1 MTSKSTNGTPLSH
14 ISDEYLETICPQF
27 TELFN
32 SMTCYQQV
40 HCLFC
45 RLQKPQLKNLTTPII
60 GMTKLLGKNCADFYF
75 NVNKD
80 VVSTKQTRFNLTS
93 LLLMTSQFIF
103 PSFNVNHNSIVITC
117 FYYHKYQKYKN
128 PFNYF
133 ILHIYHHSMKIDKEE
148 ASC

>member
-93 LLLMTSQFIF
+93 LLLMTSYFLLLMLIIIQSLLHVFIII
-103 PSFNVNHNSIVITC
+103 NI
-117 FYYHKYQKYKN
+117 KN
-128 PFNYF
+128 IKIPLI
-133 ILHIYHHSMKIDKEE
+133 ILSYIFTIIQ
-148 ASC
+148 